1 MCARRRA
8 AVSSDMPGR
17 ARDRTRFWHAR
28 ALPGLSCLEAS
39 FTTQRFPPHAH
50 DAVVIAITSAGGA
63 AYASRGR
70 HGEAD
75 PSVLLVFNPTEPHA
89 GHMGRSSSWQY
100 RALYLG
106 EEAIGELL
114 HTLGRTTLPGF
125 MSNAVADPR
134 LIASFARAHRELDED
149 GDPALAREAL
159 FDACG
164 TLFDQHAAHAGPRA
178 ASPID
183 RASVDAAL
191 VTIRDR
197 FRERLTVDEL
207 AAGVGLSPFQLI
219 RQFKR
224 ATGMPP
230 HAHLLRARLHE
241 AIRQLKHG
249 AALIDAAAA
258 AGFYDQSAM
267 TNAFRRTYAIT
278 PGQYAR
284 ATGGLQISPRR

>member
-1 MCARRRA
+1 MVEQR
-8 AVSSDMPGR
+8 STDR

-50 DAVVIAITSAGGA
+50 DAVVIAVTSAGGA

-106 EEAIGELL
+106 EDAIAELL
-114 HTLGRTTLPGF
+114 RSLGRTTLPGF
-125 MSNAVADPR
+125 MNNSVADPR
-134 LIASFARAHRELDED
+134 LIASFTRAHRELDTD

-159 FDACG
+159 IDACG
-164 TLFDQHAAHAGPRA
+164 ILFDRYAAIAAPR
-178 ASPID
+178 SPARID
-183 RASVDAAL
+183 RAPVEAAL
-191 VTIRDR
+191 ATIRAR

-207 AAGVGLSPFQLI
+207 AAGAGLSPFQLI

-224 ATGMPP
+224 ITGMPP

-241 AIRQLKHG
+241 AIRQLERG
-249 AALIDAAAA
+249 AALIDAADAS
-258 AGFYDQSAM
+258 GFYDQSAM
-267 TNAFRRTYAIT
+267 TNAFRRIYAIT

-284 ATGGLQISPRR
+284 ASGNPQISPRR

>member
-1 MCARRRA
+1 
-8 AVSSDMPGR
+8 MPIER

-50 DAVVIAITSAGGA
+50 DAVVIAVTSAGGA
-63 AYASRGR
+63 AYASRGQ

-75 PSVLLVFNPTEPHA
+75 PSVLLVFNPAEPHA
-89 GHMGRSSSWQY
+89 GHMGRSTSWQY

-106 EEAIGELL
+106 EEAIRELL
-114 HTLGRTTLPGF
+114 RTLGRTALPGF
-125 MSNAVADPR
+125 MTNAVADPQ
-134 LIASFARAHRELDED
+134 LIASFTRAHRELDVN

-159 FDACG
+159 IDACG
-164 TLFDQHAAHAGPRA
+164 RLFDRYAANAAPRRV
-178 ASPID
+178 SRID
-183 RASVDAAL
+183 RAPVDAVLA
-191 VTIRDR
+191 TIRDR

-207 AAGVGLSPFQLI
+207 AAAVGLSPFQLI

-224 ATGMPP
+224 VTGMPP

-249 AALIDAAAA
+249 AALIDAADA

-278 PGQYAR
+278 PGQFAR
-284 ATGGLQISPRR
+284 AAGDPQISPRR